1 MVSSDKSNF
10 RTPTV
15 EALIQ
20 ARMSSSRLPGKVL
33 MELGGI
39 PAIMQVVRRV
49 QAASSVD
56 KVTVLTS
63 VDKSDDA
70 LVEVLKN
77 FGVSV
82 FRGSLDNVLDRFIK
96 YIDTASSDVYLRITG
111 DCPLIDPEII
121 DQTVQFHIEGGWDY
135 TSNTLTRTFPRGLDV
150 EVFRAKTL
158 YELVGSQPE
167 LTAEEREHVT
177 LGVYANVRE
186 FKIGSY
192 FSEPNYSEH
201 RWTLDT
207 MDDYEFLFWLFE
219 LLPRQSGLELR
230 DIISVLESH
239 PGKARFEAE
248 MN

>member
-1 MVSSDKSNF
+1 MRK
-10 RTPTV
+10 PKV

-33 MELGGI
+33 MELGGM

-70 LVEVLKN
+70 LEEVLIDS
-77 FGVSV
+77 GVGV

-111 DCPLIDPEII
+111 DCPLIDPGII
-121 DQTVQFHIEGGWDY
+121 DQTVQFHIDGGWDY
-135 TSNTLTRTFPRGLDV
+135 TSNTLNRTFPRGLDV
-150 EVFRAKTL
+150 EVFGKHVLNRLRTSVPKVSL
-158 YELVGSQPE
+158 
-167 LTAEEREHVT
+167 EEVEHVT
-177 LGVYANVRE
+177 LGVYRRRDL
-186 FKIGSY
+186 FSIGSATGTVDL
-192 FSEPNYSEH
+192 SRH

-207 MDDYEFLFWLFE
+207 QEDYSFLKAVFDTAPEGKQLDFTSLLALQKKFPSLQHFE
-219 LLPRQSGLELR
+219 V
-230 DIISVLESH
+230 D
-239 PGKARFEAE
+239 
-248 MN
+248 

>member
-1 MVSSDKSNF
+1 MMDSGGSNF
-10 RTPTV
+10 RKQRV

-20 ARMSSSRLPGKVL
+20 ARMSSRRLPGKVL
-33 MELGGI
+33 MELGGM

-63 VDKSDDA
+63 VDTSDDA
-70 LVEVLKN
+70 LVKVLN
-77 FGVSV
+77 DFGVSV
-82 FRGSLDNVLDRFIK
+82 FRGSLDDVLDRFIK
-96 YIDTASSDVYLRITG
+96 YIDTASADVYLRITG

-121 DQTVQFHIEGGWDY
+121 DQTVRFHVSGGWDY

-158 YELVGSQPE
+158 YELVGSQQE

-177 LGVYANVRE
+177 LGVYTKVRE

-192 FSEPNYSEH
+192 FSETNYSDH

-207 MDDYEFLFWLFE
+207 MNDYKFLFWLFE
-219 LLPRQSGLELR
+219 LLPRPSGLGLQE
-230 DIISVLESH
+230 IISLLESH

-248 MN
+248 VN

>member
-1 MVSSDKSNF
+1 
-10 RTPTV
+10 
-15 EALIQ
+15 
-20 ARMSSSRLPGKVL
+20 MSSSRLPGKVL

-121 DQTVQFHIEGGWDY
+121 DKTVQFHIEGGWDY
-135 TSNTLTRTFPRGLDV
+135 TSNTLNRTFPRGLDV
-150 EVFRAKTL
+150 EVFNQQVLSSLFRAFPIL
-158 YELVGSQPE
+158 SSAEL
-167 LTAEEREHVT
+167 EHAT
-177 LGVYANVRE
+177 LGVYSRPE
-186 FKIGSY
+186 KYKLGSY
-192 FSEPNYSEH
+192 VGVSNYAHH

-207 MDDYEFLFWLFE
+207 TDDYAFLQAVFNTFPKGKKLDFAGLLAFQKDFPNLQSFE
-219 LLPRQSGLELR
+219 T
-230 DIISVLESH
+230 D
-239 PGKARFEAE
+239 
-248 MN
+248 